1 MMAAFSVLFLWM
13 KLIEWFKIFDA
24 TSFYVKLV
32 RETIIEILSFA
43 LIFITCLA
51 MFGTFM
57 YFLQLN
63 QTQNGN
69 EIVEN
74 KFDHFFLD
82 ILYNQF
88 MLSLG
93 EFTMDGFDEHPWKA
107 SCYFFFIL
115 STIITQITFFN
126 MLVAIMGETFNKV
139 WSN

>member
-32 RETIIEILSFA
+32 KETIIEILSFA

-63 QTQNGN
+63 QEKNGK

-93 EFTMDGFDEHPWKA
+93 EFTMDGFDDHPWKA
-107 SCYFFFIL
+107 YCYFFFIL
-115 STIITQITFFN
+115 STIIT
-126 MLVAIMGETFNKV
+126 
-139 WSN
+139 

>member
-1 MMAAFSVLFLWM
+1 MQSKDIKFSEYIFNTSNLIDIYSFICSVWIITVTMIGYHWPSMENQRMMAAFSVLFLWM

-63 QTQNGN
+63 QKENGK

-82 ILYNQF
+82 ILYN
-88 MLSLG
+88 
-93 EFTMDGFDEHPWKA
+93 
-107 SCYFFFIL
+107 
-115 STIITQITFFN
+115 
-126 MLVAIMGETFNKV
+126 
-139 WSN
+139 

>member
-1 MMAAFSVLFLWM
+1 MMAAFSCLFLWM

-63 QTQNGN
+63 QLQNGK

-82 ILYNQF
+82 ILYN
-88 MLSLG
+88 
-93 EFTMDGFDEHPWKA
+93 
-107 SCYFFFIL
+107 
-115 STIITQITFFN
+115 
-126 MLVAIMGETFNKV
+126 
-139 WSN
+139 